1 MNPTG
6 RLKEVTIQGAG
17 EPDRA
22 FGAERNSLCFSELIL
37 LIDELAEMRHPPEVV
52 RFEGFRASSDT
63 IRLLEYTRARRLSP
77 RVRLSFSDLSVEA
90 VEEISGET
98 GAIIVI
104 PIEGSIGRSGGD
116 KPIRVAEH
124 AASVGIDLEIE
135 TLLRPFD
142 IRGLESLARFVKA
155 SGFRWWQ
162 VDFLGHPS
170 RGGGLLRGREIART
184 FSFLNGLRKQMKTVI
199 EIREA
204 PSFIRFMEAKRARGH
219 EQPGMIRVVTS
230 RDTLFVSAAGEVTPG
245 RALNLAVGD
254 VRETEIDRIY
264 THSPLL
270 IALRDPERLSG
281 RCGSCELNAI
291 CGGSRARAWRV
302 SRNLLAEDP
311 GCYRA
316 RSSSTA
322 ISTAGLRA
330 DHT

>member
-1 MNPTG
+1 
-6 RLKEVTIQGAG
+6 
-17 EPDRA
+17 
-22 FGAERNSLCFSELIL
+22 
-37 LIDELAEMRHPPEVV
+37 
-52 RFEGFRASSDT
+52 
-63 IRLLEYTRARRLSP
+63 
-77 RVRLSFSDLSVEA
+77 
-90 VEEISGET
+90 
-98 GAIIVI
+98 
-104 PIEGSIGRSGGD
+104 
-116 KPIRVAEH
+116 
-124 AASVGIDLEIE
+124 
-135 TLLRPFD
+135 
-142 IRGLESLARFVKA
+142 
-155 SGFRWWQ
+155 
-162 VDFLGHPS
+162 
-170 RGGGLLRGREIART
+170 
-184 FSFLNGLRKQMKTVI
+184 MKTVI

>member
-135 TLLRPFD
+135 TLLRPLRSQRAGIAGA
-142 IRGLESLARFVKA
+142 IRQGIRISLV
-155 SGFRWWQ
+155 
-162 VDFLGHPS
+162 
-170 RGGGLLRGREIART
+170 
-184 FSFLNGLRKQMKTVI
+184 
-199 EIREA
+199 
-204 PSFIRFMEAKRARGH
+204 
-219 EQPGMIRVVTS
+219 
-230 RDTLFVSAAGEVTPG
+230 AG
-245 RALNLAVGD
+245 
-254 VRETEIDRIY
+254 
-264 THSPLL
+264 
-270 IALRDPERLSG
+270 RLS
-281 RCGSCELNAI
+281 RAPVPRRWAA
-291 CGGSRARAWRV
+291 SR
-302 SRNLLAEDP
+302 
-311 GCYRA
+311 
-316 RSSSTA
+316 T
-322 ISTAGLRA
+322 
-330 DHT
+330 